1 MTSPSRE
8 PRKGLDRAVWRWLWA
23 AALLLCALLLAAKIA
38 PQSPWRGAIDT
49 RITAMLPEQERSP
62 LAARAESLDDTAN
75 RLVILVGS
83 RDASAAARKQR
94 DAAAQ
99 ALRQALAPIARLDDG
114 KSLESLRL
122 PAEVQP
128 ALIAPS
134 LAGLSDD
141 DWQARALRQLFQP
154 GGQRDLIRDP
164 FGLAGAWQSWLTPAN
179 LSLSGG
185 QLLLRAPASAGS
197 DRDKQDSA
205 EQHSDEQDSDGKGSD
220 QPGNGY
226 RLISATLTGSAYA
239 MSDQQALEQA
249 VNGVKADYPDIRL
262 LRSGLVFHASNGAQQ
277 AKQEMST
284 IGLGSL
290 IGVLLLLWAVF
301 RTPRRLPL
309 LLVPVATGVLFAL
322 PLTWWAFGSLHVL
335 TLAFGASLI
344 GISIDYVLHLECMRR
359 LATTNSRG
367 GLAALWPG
375 LTLGLCS
382 SLAAYLAITLTPMPG
397 LRQMGMF
404 AALGLIGA
412 WLSVRLWLPQLPL
425 PAQATR
431 EDSPAARAAGCLARA
446 IPGKRSWQ
454 ALGLLLLAA
463 LASLY
468 GLRSDDRLTQLNPS
482 PASLINEQREV
493 QRLLA
498 EPDGLRYLIVQAETD
513 AALLTRLH
521 ALEGT
526 FQQLNAR
533 QQLGHWASLAQQLP
547 TLEQQQANLG
557 AMRERTRTLLPQV
570 LSTAGLPPELVTRAE
585 QAIADARPLRPADW
599 VVLPAGEMGQRLWL
613 DSRTAAIGIV
623 RFGDVT
629 AEGSAALARLAAGDD
644 RLEYV
649 DQVARLSTTLGSIR
663 SEMAWLVSA
672 AVVVIS
678 LLLALRYRRST
689 WRALLPPLG
698 GLVLTL
704 SALTLAGV
712 GLNLFHLL
720 GLLLVLGIG
729 LDAGIFCAEH
739 PARSAE
745 KSSAGIFCAEHPA
758 RRSLSA
764 TASDAAQNSA
774 SRASQASL
782 LAISLSC
789 ASSLLA
795 FGLLSFSQTPALA
808 ALGLACLLGLSAT
821 WCLVPFARS

>member
-1 MTSPSRE
+1 MTSPSHE
-8 PRKGLDRAVWRWLWA
+8 PRQGLDRAIWRWLWA
-23 AALLLCALLLAAKIA
+23 AALLLCALLLAAKIV

-99 ALRQALAPIARLDDG
+99 ALRQALAPIATLDDG

-197 DRDKQDSA
+197 ASN
-205 EQHSDEQDSDGKGSD
+205 EQDSDEQNSEEGGS
-220 QPGNGY
+220 GY

-249 VNGVKADYPDIRL
+249 VNGVKADYPDVQL

-359 LATTNSRG
+359 LATTNGRG

-454 ALGLLLLAA
+454 ALGLLLMAA

-521 ALEGT
+521 ALEDT

-570 LSTAGLPPELVTRAE
+570 LSTAGLSPELVTRAE
-585 QAIADARPLRPADW
+585 QAIADAHPLRPADW
-599 VVLPAGEMGQRLWL
+599 VALPAGEMGQRLWL
-613 DSRTAAIGIV
+613 DSRRAAIGIV

-629 AEGSAALARLAAGDD
+629 AEGSAALARLAADDD

-649 DQVARLSTTLGSIR
+649 DQVARLSTTLGRIS
-663 SEMAWLVSA
+663 SEMAWLVGG
-672 AVVVIS
+672 AVVLIS

-704 SALTLAGV
+704 AALTLAGV

-764 TASDAAQNSA
+764 PASDAAQTSA

>member
-1 MTSPSRE
+1 MTGRGDSHDT
-8 PRKGLDRAVWRWLWA
+8 GLDRAAWLWLWA
-23 AALLLCALLLAAKIA
+23 GVLLLCAVLVAGKLA

-49 RITAMLPEQERSP
+49 RITAMLPAQERSP
-62 LAARAESLDDTAN
+62 LAARAESLEDTAN
-75 RLVILVGS
+75 RLVMLVGA
-83 RDASAAARKQR
+83 RDASAASLKQR

-99 ALRQALAPIARLDDG
+99 ALRQALAPLATLDDG
-114 KSLESLRL
+114 KSLASLRL

-128 ALIAPS
+128 ALIAPR
-134 LAGLSDD
+134 LAELSDEQ
-141 DWQARALRQLFQP
+141 WQARALRQLFQP
-154 GGQRDLIRDP
+154 GGQRDLIHDP
-164 FGLAGAWQSWLTPAN
+164 FGLAGAWQDWLTPAN

-185 QLLLRAPASAGS
+185 QLLLRAPTSSG
-197 DRDKQDSA
+197 
-205 EQHSDEQDSDGKGSD
+205 E
-220 QPGNGY
+220 QPGSGY

-239 MSDQQALEQA
+239 MGDQQALEQA
-249 VNGVKADYPDIRL
+249 VDGVKADYPDVRL
-262 LRSGLVFHASNGAQQ
+262 LRSGLVFHASAGAQQ
-277 AKQEMST
+277 ARQEMST

-359 LATTNSRG
+359 LATTDGRG

-404 AALGLIGA
+404 AALGLLGA

-425 PAQATR
+425 PADATR
-431 EDSPAARAAGCLARA
+431 KDSPAARAAGWLARVL
-446 IPGKRSWQ
+446 PGRRSWQ

-463 LASLY
+463 LASLF

-482 PASLINEQREV
+482 PASLIDEQREV

-498 EPDGLRYLIVQAETD
+498 EPDGLRYLIVQAEND
-513 AALLTRLH
+513 AALLSRLQ
-521 ALEGT
+521 ALEDT
-526 FQQLNAR
+526 FQQLNAQ

-547 TLEQQQANLG
+547 TFAQQQANLD

-570 LSTAGLPPELVTRAE
+570 LSTAGLPAALLTRAE
-585 QAIADARPLRPADW
+585 QAIESAHPLRPADW
-599 VVLPAGEMGQRLWL
+599 VTLPAGEMGQRLWL

-704 SALTLAGV
+704 AALKLAGV

-745 KSSAGIFCAEHPA
+745 KGNPA
-758 RRSLSA
+758 RRANDKTEQGNAEA
-764 TASDAAQNSA
+764 TA

-808 ALGLACLLGLSAT
+808 ALGLACLLGLTAT

>member
-8 PRKGLDRAVWRWLWA
+8 PRKGLDRAIWRWLWA
-23 AALLLCALLLAAKIA
+23 AALLLCALLLAVKIA

-49 RITAMLPEQERSP
+49 RITAMLPQQERSP

-134 LAGLSDD
+134 LASLSDD
-141 DWQARALRQLFQP
+141 DWQARALKQLFQP

-185 QLLLRAPASAGS
+185 QLLLRAPASTGS
-197 DRDKQDSA
+197 VSNKQHSDK
-205 EQHSDEQDSDGKGSD
+205 QHSDEQGSDGKGSD

-249 VNGVKADYPDIRL
+249 VNGVKADYPDVRL

-322 PLTWWAFGSLHVL
+322 PLTWWAFGGLHVL

-359 LATTNSRG
+359 LATHGRG

-454 ALGLLLLAA
+454 ALGLLLMAA

-547 TLEQQQANLG
+547 TLAQQQANLG

-570 LSTAGLPPELVTRAE
+570 LSTAGLPPELVKRAE
-585 QAIADARPLRPADW
+585 QAIAGAHPLRPADW
-599 VVLPAGEMGQRLWL
+599 VALPAGEMGQRLWL

-629 AEGSAALARLAAGDD
+629 AHGSAALARLAADD
-644 RLEYV
+644 ESLEYV
-649 DQVARLSTTLGSIR
+649 DQVARLSTTLGRIR
-663 SEMAWLVSA
+663 SEMAWLVGG
-672 AVVVIS
+672 AVVLIS

-704 SALTLAGV
+704 AALTLAGV

-745 KSSAGIFCAEHPA
+745 KGNPTRSANEKAEQGK
-758 RRSLSA
+758 SE
-764 TASDAAQNSA
+764 AST

>member
-134 LAGLSDD
+134 LGDLSDD

-197 DRDKQDSA
+197 VSN
-205 EQHSDEQDSDGKGSD
+205 EQDSDEQNSEEGGS
-220 QPGNGY
+220 GY

-239 MSDQQALEQA
+239 MSDQQALAQA

-359 LATTNSRG
+359 LATTNGRG

-431 EDSPAARAAGCLARA
+431 EDSPAARAAGRLARA

-454 ALGLLLLAA
+454 ALGLLLVAA

-498 EPDGLRYLIVQAETD
+498 EPDGLHYLIVQAETD

-521 ALEGT
+521 ALEDT

-570 LSTAGLPPELVTRAE
+570 LSTAGLPPELVARAE
-585 QAIADARPLRPADW
+585 QAIADAHPLRPADW
-599 VVLPAGEMGQRLWL
+599 VALPAGEMGQRLWL
-613 DSRTAAIGIV
+613 DSRSAAIGIV

-629 AEGSAALARLAAGDD
+629 AEGSAALARLAADD
-644 RLEYV
+644 DSLEYV
-649 DQVARLSTTLGSIR
+649 DQVARLSTTLGRIR
-663 SEMAWLVSA
+663 SEMAWLVGG
-672 AVVVIS
+672 AVVLIS
-678 LLLALRYRRST
+678 LLLALRYRRNT

-704 SALTLAGV
+704 AALTLAGV

-739 PARSAE
+739 PT
-745 KSSAGIFCAEHPA
+745 C
-758 RRSLSA
+758 RSLSA
-764 TASDAAQNSA
+764 TASDAAQTSA

>member
-1 MTSPSRE
+1 MTSPSHE

-23 AALLLCALLLAAKIA
+23 AALLLCALLLAAKIV
-38 PQSPWRGAIDT
+38 PQSPWRGAVDT

-94 DAAAQ
+94 DAAAR

-114 KSLESLRL
+114 KSFESLRL

-185 QLLLRAPASAGS
+185 QLLLRAPTSSG
-197 DRDKQDSA
+197 
-205 EQHSDEQDSDGKGSD
+205 E

-262 LRSGLVFHASNGAQQ
+262 LRSGLVFHASNGARQ

-322 PLTWWAFGSLHVL
+322 PLSWWAFGSLHVL

-359 LATTNSRG
+359 LATNGRG
-367 GLAALWPG
+367 GLTALWPG

-431 EDSPAARAAGCLARA
+431 EDSPAARAAGGLARA
-446 IPGKRSWQ
+446 IPGRRSWQ

-482 PASLINEQREV
+482 PQALIDEQREV

-526 FQQLNAR
+526 FQRLNAQ

-547 TLEQQQANLG
+547 TLAQQQANLG
-557 AMRERTRTLLPQV
+557 AMRERTRNLLPRV
-570 LSTAGLPPELVTRAE
+570 LSTAGLPPELVKRAE
-585 QAIADARPLRPADW
+585 QAIADAHPLRPAGW
-599 VVLPAGEMGQRLWL
+599 VALPAGEMGQRLWL
-613 DSRTAAIGIV
+613 DSRSAAIGIV

-629 AEGSAALARLAAGDD
+629 AAGSEALARLAVDD
-644 RLEYV
+644 DSLEYV
-649 DQVARLSTTLGSIR
+649 DQVARLSTTLGRIR
-663 SEMAWLVSA
+663 SEMAWLVGG
-672 AVVVIS
+672 AVVLIS

-698 GLVLTL
+698 GLILTL

-739 PARSAE
+739 PAR
-745 KSSAGIFCAEHPA
+745 
-758 RRSLSA
+758 RSLSA
-764 TASDAAQNSA
+764 TASDAAQTSA

-821 WCLVPFARS
+821 WSLVPFARS

>member
-8 PRKGLDRAVWRWLWA
+8 PRKGLDRAIWGWLWA
-23 AALLLCALLLAAKIA
+23 AALLLCALMLAAKIA
-38 PQSPWRGAIDT
+38 PQSPWRGSIDT
-49 RITAMLPEQERSP
+49 RITTMLPEQERSP

-122 PAEVQP
+122 PTEVQP

-164 FGLAGAWQSWLTPAN
+164 FGLAGAWQSWLTPTN

-185 QLLLRAPASAGS
+185 QLLLRAPTSSA
-197 DRDKQDSA
+197 
-205 EQHSDEQDSDGKGSD
+205 D

-249 VNGVKADYPDIRL
+249 VNGVKADYPDVRL

-322 PLTWWAFGSLHVL
+322 PLTWWAFGNLHVL

-359 LATTNSRG
+359 LATDGRG

-431 EDSPAARAAGCLARA
+431 EDSPAARAAGRLARA

-454 ALGLLLLAA
+454 ALGLLLVAA

-521 ALEGT
+521 ALEDT

-585 QAIADARPLRPADW
+585 QAIADAHPLRPADW
-599 VVLPAGEMGQRLWL
+599 VALPAGEMGQRLWL
-613 DSRTAAIGIV
+613 DSRSAAIGIV

-629 AEGSAALARLAAGDD
+629 AEGSAALARLAADD
-644 RLEYV
+644 DSLEYV
-649 DQVARLSTTLGSIR
+649 DQVARLSTTLGRIR
-663 SEMAWLVSA
+663 SEMAWLVGG
-672 AVVVIS
+672 AVVLIS

-704 SALTLAGV
+704 AALTLAGV

-739 PARSAE
+739 PAR
-745 KSSAGIFCAEHPA
+745 
-758 RRSLSA
+758 RSLSP
-764 TASDAAQNSA
+764 TASDAAQTSA

>member
-1 MTSPSRE
+1 MTSPSHE
-8 PRKGLDRAVWRWLWA
+8 PRQGLDRAIWRWLWA
-23 AALLLCALLLAAKIA
+23 AALLLCALLLAAKIV

-99 ALRQALAPIARLDDG
+99 ALGQALAPIATLDDG

-197 DRDKQDSA
+197 ASN
-205 EQHSDEQDSDGKGSD
+205 EQDSDEQNSEEGGS
-220 QPGNGY
+220 GY

-249 VNGVKADYPDIRL
+249 VNGVKADYPDVQL

-359 LATTNSRG
+359 LATHGRG

-454 ALGLLLLAA
+454 ALGLLLMAA

-521 ALEGT
+521 ALEDT

-570 LSTAGLPPELVTRAE
+570 LSTAGLSPELVTRAE
-585 QAIADARPLRPADW
+585 QAIADAHPLRPADW
-599 VVLPAGEMGQRLWL
+599 VALPAGEMGQRLWL
-613 DSRTAAIGIV
+613 DSRRAAIGIV

-629 AEGSAALARLAAGDD
+629 AEGSAALARLAADDD

-649 DQVARLSTTLGSIR
+649 DQVARLSTTLGRIS
-663 SEMAWLVSA
+663 SEMAWLVGG
-672 AVVVIS
+672 AVVLIS

-704 SALTLAGV
+704 AALTLAGV

-764 TASDAAQNSA
+764 PASDAAQTST

>member
-8 PRKGLDRAVWRWLWA
+8 PRKGLDRAIWRWLWA
-23 AALLLCALLLAAKIA
+23 AALLLCALLLAVKIA

-49 RITAMLPEQERSP
+49 RITAMLPQQERSP

-134 LAGLSDD
+134 LASLSDD
-141 DWQARALRQLFQP
+141 DWQARALKQLFQP

-185 QLLLRAPASAGS
+185 QLLLRAPASTGS
-197 DRDKQDSA
+197 VSNK
-205 EQHSDEQDSDGKGSD
+205 QHSDKQHSDGKGSD

-249 VNGVKADYPDIRL
+249 VNGVKADYPDVRL

-322 PLTWWAFGSLHVL
+322 PLTWWAFGGLHVL

-359 LATTNSRG
+359 LATHGRG

-454 ALGLLLLAA
+454 ALGLLLMAA

-547 TLEQQQANLG
+547 TLAQQQANLG

-570 LSTAGLPPELVTRAE
+570 LSTAGLPPELVKRAE
-585 QAIADARPLRPADW
+585 QAIAGAHPLRPADW
-599 VVLPAGEMGQRLWL
+599 VALPAGEMGQRLWL

-629 AEGSAALARLAAGDD
+629 AHGSAALARLAADD
-644 RLEYV
+644 ESLEYV
-649 DQVARLSTTLGSIR
+649 DQVARLSTTLGRIR
-663 SEMAWLVSA
+663 SEMAWLVGG
-672 AVVVIS
+672 AVVLIS

-704 SALTLAGV
+704 AALTLAGV

-745 KSSAGIFCAEHPA
+745 KGNPTRSANEKAEQGK
-758 RRSLSA
+758 SE
-764 TASDAAQNSA
+764 AST

>member
-23 AALLLCALLLAAKIA
+23 AALLLCALLLAAKIV

-114 KSLESLRL
+114 QSLESLRL

-197 DRDKQDSA
+197 VSDKQDS
-205 EQHSDEQDSDGKGSD
+205 DEQNSEEGGS
-220 QPGNGY
+220 GY
-226 RLISATLTGSAYA
+226 RLISATLSGSAYA

-262 LRSGLVFHASNGAQQ
+262 LRSGLVFHASNGARQ

-359 LATTNSRG
+359 LATTNGRG

-431 EDSPAARAAGCLARA
+431 EDSPAARAAGRLARA

-454 ALGLLLLAA
+454 ALGLLLVAA

-521 ALEGT
+521 ALEDT

-585 QAIADARPLRPADW
+585 QAIADAHPLRPADW
-599 VVLPAGEMGQRLWL
+599 VALPAGEMGQRLWL
-613 DSRTAAIGIV
+613 DSRSAAIGIV

-629 AEGSAALARLAAGDD
+629 AEGSAALARLAADD
-644 RLEYV
+644 DSLEYV
-649 DQVARLSTTLGSIR
+649 DQVARLSTTLGRIR
-663 SEMAWLVSA
+663 SEMAWLVGG
-672 AVVVIS
+672 AVVLIS

-704 SALTLAGV
+704 AALTLAGV

-739 PARSAE
+739 PAR
-745 KSSAGIFCAEHPA
+745 
-758 RRSLSA
+758 RSLSP
-764 TASDAAQNSA
+764 TASDAAQTSA

>member
-8 PRKGLDRAVWRWLWA
+8 PRKGLDRIVWRWLWA
-23 AALLLCALLLAAKIA
+23 AALLLCALLLAAKIV

-49 RITAMLPEQERSP
+49 RITAMLPQQERSP

-94 DAAAQ
+94 DAAAR

-197 DRDKQDSA
+197 VSDKQDSDK
-205 EQHSDEQDSDGKGSD
+205 QGSD

-239 MSDQQALEQA
+239 MSDQQALAQA

-359 LATTNSRG
+359 LATHGRG

-585 QAIADARPLRPADW
+585 QAIADAHPLRPADW
-599 VVLPAGEMGQRLWL
+599 VALPAGEMGQRLWL
-613 DSRTAAIGIV
+613 DSRSAAIGIV

-629 AEGSAALARLAAGDD
+629 AEGSAALARLAADD
-644 RLEYV
+644 DSLEYV
-649 DQVARLSTTLGSIR
+649 DQVARLSTTLGRIR
-663 SEMAWLVSA
+663 SEMAWLVGG
-672 AVVVIS
+672 AVVLIS

-739 PARSAE
+739 PARSANE
-745 KSSAGIFCAEHPA
+745 KAEQGK
-758 RRSLSA
+758 
-764 TASDAAQNSA
+764 AQTSA

-795 FGLLSFSQTPALA
+795 FGLLGFSQTPALA

>member
-1 MTSPSRE
+1 MTSPSHE
-8 PRKGLDRAVWRWLWA
+8 PRKGLDRAIWRWLWA
-23 AALLLCALLLAAKIA
+23 AALLLCALLLAAKIV

-49 RITAMLPEQERSP
+49 RITAMLPQQERSP

-185 QLLLRAPASAGS
+185 QLLLHAPASAGS
-197 DRDKQDSA
+197 DR
-205 EQHSDEQDSDGKGSD
+205 DEQDSDGKGSD

-239 MSDQQALEQA
+239 MSDQQELEQA
-249 VNGVKADYPDIRL
+249 VNGVTADYPDIRL

-359 LATTNSRG
+359 LATTNGRG

-412 WLSVRLWLPQLPL
+412 WLSVRLWLPQLSL

-431 EDSPAARAAGCLARA
+431 VDSPAARAAGWLARA
-446 IPGKRSWQ
+446 IPGKRCWQ

-585 QAIADARPLRPADW
+585 QAIADAHPLRPADW
-599 VVLPAGEMGQRLWL
+599 VALPAGEMGQRLWL
-613 DSRTAAIGIV
+613 DSRSAAIGIV

-629 AEGSAALARLAAGDD
+629 AEGSAALARLAADD
-644 RLEYV
+644 DSLEYV
-649 DQVARLSTTLGSIR
+649 DQVARLSTTLGRIR
-663 SEMAWLVSA
+663 SEMAWLVGG
-672 AVVVIS
+672 AVVLIS
-678 LLLALRYRRST
+678 LLLALRYRRNT

-758 RRSLSA
+758 RSAEKSNPTRSA
-764 TASDAAQNSA
+764 NEKAEQGKAQTSA

>member
-8 PRKGLDRAVWRWLWA
+8 PRKGLDRAIWRWLWA
-23 AALLLCALLLAAKIA
+23 AALLLCALLMAAKIV

-99 ALRQALAPIARLDDG
+99 ALREALAPIARLDDG

-134 LAGLSDD
+134 LGDLSDD
-141 DWQARALRQLFQP
+141 DWQARALKQLFQP

-197 DRDKQDSA
+197 VSEKQDS
-205 EQHSDEQDSDGKGSD
+205 DEQNSEEGGS
-220 QPGNGY
+220 GY

-301 RTPRRLPL
+301 RTPRRLPM

-359 LATTNSRG
+359 LATTNGRG

-425 PAQATR
+425 SAQATR

-521 ALEGT
+521 ALEDT

-570 LSTAGLPPELVTRAE
+570 LNTAGLPPELITRAE
-585 QAIADARPLRPADW
+585 QAIADAHPLRPADW
-599 VVLPAGEMGQRLWL
+599 VALPAGEMGQRLWL
-613 DSRTAAIGIV
+613 DSRSAAIGIV

-629 AEGSAALARLAAGDD
+629 AEGSAALARLAADD
-644 RLEYV
+644 DSLEYV
-649 DQVARLSTTLGSIR
+649 DQVARLSTTLGRIR
-663 SEMAWLVSA
+663 SEMAWLVGG
-672 AVVVIS
+672 AVVLIS

-739 PARSAE
+739 PAR
-745 KSSAGIFCAEHPA
+745 
-758 RRSLSA
+758 RSLSA
-764 TASDAAQNSA
+764 TASDAAQTSA

>member
-1 MTSPSRE
+1 MTSPSHE
-8 PRKGLDRAVWRWLWA
+8 PRKGLDRAIWRWLWA
-23 AALLLCALLLAAKIA
+23 AALLLCALLLAAKIV

-197 DRDKQDSA
+197 VSN
-205 EQHSDEQDSDGKGSD
+205 EQDSDEQNSEEGGS
-220 QPGNGY
+220 GY
-226 RLISATLTGSAYA
+226 RLISAALTGSAYA

-359 LATTNSRG
+359 LATNGRG

-431 EDSPAARAAGCLARA
+431 EDSPAARAAGWLARA
-446 IPGKRSWQ
+446 IPGRRSWQ

-521 ALEGT
+521 ALEDT

-585 QAIADARPLRPADW
+585 QAIANAHPLRPADW
-599 VVLPAGEMGQRLWL
+599 VALPAGEMGQRLWL
-613 DSRTAAIGIV
+613 DSRSAAIGIV

-629 AEGSAALARLAAGDD
+629 ADGSAALARLAADD
-644 RLEYV
+644 DSLEYV
-649 DQVARLSTTLGSIR
+649 DQVARLSTTLGRIR
-663 SEMAWLVSA
+663 SEMAWLVGG
-672 AVVVIS
+672 AVVLIS

>member
-8 PRKGLDRAVWRWLWA
+8 PRKGLDRAIWRWLWA
-23 AALLLCALLLAAKIA
+23 AALLLCALLMAAKIV

-99 ALRQALAPIARLDDG
+99 ALRQALAPIATLDDG

-197 DRDKQDSA
+197 ASN
-205 EQHSDEQDSDGKGSD
+205 EQDSDEQNSEEGGS
-220 QPGNGY
+220 GY

-359 LATTNSRG
+359 LATHGRG

-425 PAQATR
+425 SAQATR

-454 ALGLLLLAA
+454 ALGLLLMAA

-521 ALEGT
+521 ALEDT

-570 LSTAGLPPELVTRAE
+570 LSTAGLSPELVTRAE
-585 QAIADARPLRPADW
+585 QAIADAHPLRPADW
-599 VVLPAGEMGQRLWL
+599 VALPAGEMGQRLWL
-613 DSRTAAIGIV
+613 DSRRAAIGIV

-629 AEGSAALARLAAGDD
+629 AEGSAALARLAADDD

-649 DQVARLSTTLGSIR
+649 DQVARLSTTLGRIS
-663 SEMAWLVSA
+663 SEMAWLVGG
-672 AVVVIS
+672 AVVLIS

-764 TASDAAQNSA
+764 PASDAAQTST

>member
-8 PRKGLDRAVWRWLWA
+8 PRKGLDRAIWGWLWA
-23 AALLLCALLLAAKIA
+23 AALLLCALMLAAKIA

-49 RITAMLPEQERSP
+49 RITAMLPQQERSP

-122 PAEVQP
+122 PTEVQP

-197 DRDKQDSA
+197 VSDKQDSDK
-205 EQHSDEQDSDGKGSD
+205 QDRDEQD
-220 QPGNGY
+220 GY

-262 LRSGLVFHASNGAQQ
+262 LRSGLVFHASNGARQ

-359 LATTNSRG
+359 LATTNGRG

-431 EDSPAARAAGCLARA
+431 VDSPAVRAAGCLARA

-454 ALGLLLLAA
+454 ALGLLLLVA

-585 QAIADARPLRPADW
+585 QAIADAHPLRPADW
-599 VVLPAGEMGQRLWL
+599 VALPAGEMGQRLWL
-613 DSRTAAIGIV
+613 DSRSAAIGIV

-629 AEGSAALARLAAGDD
+629 AEGSAALARLAADD
-644 RLEYV
+644 DSLEYV
-649 DQVARLSTTLGSIR
+649 DQVARLSTTLGRIR
-663 SEMAWLVSA
+663 SEMAWLVGG
-672 AVVVIS
+672 AVVLIS

-704 SALTLAGV
+704 AALTLAGV

-739 PARSAE
+739 PARSADKGNPTRSANE
-745 KSSAGIFCAEHPA
+745 KAEQGK
-758 RRSLSA
+758 
-764 TASDAAQNSA
+764 AQASA

>member
-8 PRKGLDRAVWRWLWA
+8 PRKGLDRAIWRWLWA
-23 AALLLCALLLAAKIA
+23 AALLLCALLLAVKIA

-49 RITAMLPEQERSP
+49 RITAMLPQQERSP

-134 LAGLSDD
+134 LASLSDD
-141 DWQARALRQLFQP
+141 DWQARALKQLFQP

-179 LSLSGG
+179 LLLSGG
-185 QLLLRAPASAGS
+185 QLLLRAPASTGS
-197 DRDKQDSA
+197 VSNKQHSDK
-205 EQHSDEQDSDGKGSD
+205 QHSDEQGSDGKGSD

-249 VNGVKADYPDIRL
+249 VNGVKADYPDVRL

-322 PLTWWAFGSLHVL
+322 PLTWWAFGGLHVL

-359 LATTNSRG
+359 LATHGRG

-454 ALGLLLLAA
+454 ALGLLLMAA

-547 TLEQQQANLG
+547 TLAQQQANLG

-570 LSTAGLPPELVTRAE
+570 LSTAGLPPELVKRAE
-585 QAIADARPLRPADW
+585 QAIAGAHPLRPADW
-599 VVLPAGEMGQRLWL
+599 VALPAGEMGQRLWL

-629 AEGSAALARLAAGDD
+629 AHGSAALARLAADD
-644 RLEYV
+644 ESLEYV
-649 DQVARLSTTLGSIR
+649 DQVARLSTTLGRIR
-663 SEMAWLVSA
+663 SEMAWLVGG
-672 AVVVIS
+672 AVVLIS

-704 SALTLAGV
+704 AALTLAGV

-745 KSSAGIFCAEHPA
+745 KGNPTRSANEKAEQGK
-758 RRSLSA
+758 SE
-764 TASDAAQNSA
+764 AST

>member
-23 AALLLCALLLAAKIA
+23 AALLLCALLLAAKII

-134 LAGLSDD
+134 LGDLSDD
-141 DWQARALRQLFQP
+141 DWQTRALRQLFQP

-185 QLLLRAPASAGS
+185 QLLLRAPTSSA
-197 DRDKQDSA
+197 
-205 EQHSDEQDSDGKGSD
+205 D

-239 MSDQQALEQA
+239 MGDQQALEQA

-262 LRSGLVFHASNGAQQ
+262 LRSGLVFHASSGAKQ
-277 AKQEMST
+277 ARQEMST

-359 LATTNSRG
+359 LATTKGRG

-425 PAQATR
+425 PADATR

-446 IPGKRSWQ
+446 IPGRRSWQ

-468 GLRSDDRLTQLNPS
+468 ALRSDDRLTQLNPS

-498 EPDGLRYLIVQAETD
+498 EPDGLRYLIVQAEND
-513 AALLTRLH
+513 AALLSRLH

-526 FQQLNAR
+526 FQQLNAQ

-570 LSTAGLPPELVTRAE
+570 LSTAGLPPELVKRAE
-585 QAIADARPLRPADW
+585 QAIADAHPLRPADW
-599 VVLPAGEMGQRLWL
+599 VALPAGEMGQRLWL

-629 AEGSAALARLAAGDD
+629 AEGGAALARLAADD
-644 RLEYV
+644 DSLEYV
-649 DQVARLSTTLGSIR
+649 DQVARLSTTLGRIR
-663 SEMAWLVSA
+663 SEMAWLVGG
-672 AVVVIS
+672 AVVLIS

-704 SALTLAGV
+704 AALTLAGV

-745 KSSAGIFCAEHPA
+745 KDRIGD
-758 RRSLSA
+758 
-764 TASDAAQNSA
+764 TA

>member
-23 AALLLCALLLAAKIA
+23 AALLLCTLLLAAKIV

-141 DWQARALRQLFQP
+141 DWQARALRQLIQP

-185 QLLLRAPASAGS
+185 QLLLRTPASAGS
-197 DRDKQDSA
+197 ASN
-205 EQHSDEQDSDGKGSD
+205 EQDSDEQNSEEGGS
-220 QPGNGY
+220 GY

-249 VNGVKADYPDIRL
+249 VNGVTADYPDIRL

-290 IGVLLLLWAVF
+290 FGVLLLLWAVF

-359 LATTNSRG
+359 LATHGRG

-431 EDSPAARAAGCLARA
+431 VDSPAARAAGCLARA

-454 ALGLLLLAA
+454 ALGLLLVAA

-585 QAIADARPLRPADW
+585 QAIADAHPLRPADW
-599 VVLPAGEMGQRLWL
+599 VALPAGEMGQRLWL
-613 DSRTAAIGIV
+613 DSRSAAIGIV

-629 AEGSAALARLAAGDD
+629 AHGSAALARLAADD
-644 RLEYV
+644 DSLEYV
-649 DQVARLSTTLGSIR
+649 DQVARLSTTLGRIR
-663 SEMAWLVSA
+663 SEMAWLVGG
-672 AVVVIS
+672 AVVLIS

-739 PARSAE
+739 PARSADKGNPTRSANE
-745 KSSAGIFCAEHPA
+745 KAEQGK
-758 RRSLSA
+758 
-764 TASDAAQNSA
+764 AQTSA

>member
-185 QLLLRAPASAGS
+185 QLLLRAPTSSA
-197 DRDKQDSA
+197 
-205 EQHSDEQDSDGKGSD
+205 D

-249 VNGVKADYPDIRL
+249 VNGVKADYPDIQL

-359 LATTNSRG
+359 LATTNGRG

-521 ALEGT
+521 ALEDT

-570 LSTAGLPPELVTRAE
+570 LSTAGLPPELVKRAE
-585 QAIADARPLRPADW
+585 QAIADAHPLRPADW
-599 VVLPAGEMGQRLWL
+599 VALPAGEMGQRLWL
-613 DSRTAAIGIV
+613 DSRSAAIGIV

-629 AEGSAALARLAAGDD
+629 AHGSAALARLAADD
-644 RLEYV
+644 DSLEYV
-649 DQVARLSTTLGSIR
+649 DQVARLSTTLGRIR
-663 SEMAWLVSA
+663 SEMVWLVGG
-672 AVVVIS
+672 AVVLIS

-704 SALTLAGV
+704 AALTLAGV

-745 KSSAGIFCAEHPA
+745 KGNPTRSANEKAEQGK
-758 RRSLSA
+758 
-764 TASDAAQNSA
+764 AQASA

>member
-1 MTSPSRE
+1 MTGRGDSHDT
-8 PRKGLDRAVWRWLWA
+8 GLDRAAWRWLWA
-23 AALLLCALLLAAKIA
+23 GVLLLCAVLLAGKLA

-49 RITAMLPEQERSP
+49 RITAMLPAQERSP
-62 LAARAESLDDTAN
+62 LAARAESLEDTAN
-75 RLVILVGS
+75 RLVILVGT
-83 RDASAAARKQR
+83 RDASATSLKQR

-197 DRDKQDSA
+197 VSN
-205 EQHSDEQDSDGKGSD
+205 EQDSDEQNSEEGGS
-220 QPGNGY
+220 GY

-239 MSDQQALEQA
+239 MGDQQALEQA
-249 VNGVKADYPDIRL
+249 VDGVKADYPDVRL
-262 LRSGLVFHASNGAQQ
+262 LRSGLVFHASAGAQQ
-277 AKQEMST
+277 ARQEMST

-359 LATTNSRG
+359 LATTDGRG

-404 AALGLIGA
+404 AALGLLGA
-412 WLSVRLWLPQLPL
+412 WLSVRLWLPRLSL
-425 PAQATR
+425 PADATR
-431 EDSPAARAAGCLARA
+431 EDSPAARTAGWLARVL
-446 IPGKRSWQ
+446 PGRRSWQ
-454 ALGLLLLAA
+454 ALSLLLVAA

-482 PASLINEQREV
+482 PASLIDEQREV

-498 EPDGLRYLIVQAETD
+498 EPDGLRYLIVQAEDD
-513 AALLTRLH
+513 AALLTRLQ

-526 FQQLNAR
+526 FQQLNAQ

-547 TLEQQQANLG
+547 TFAQQQANLG

-570 LSTAGLPPELVTRAE
+570 LSTAGLPAALLTRAE
-585 QAIADARPLRPADW
+585 QAIESAHPLRPADW
-599 VVLPAGEMGQRLWL
+599 VTLPAGEMGQRLWL

-629 AEGSAALARLAAGDD
+629 AEGSAALVRLAAGDD

-745 KSSAGIFCAEHPA
+745 KGNPA
-758 RRSLSA
+758 RSAEKDRSGD
-764 TASDAAQNSA
+764 TA

-808 ALGLACLLGLSAT
+808 ALGLACLLGLTAT

>member
-8 PRKGLDRAVWRWLWA
+8 PRKGLDRAIWRWLWA
-23 AALLLCALLLAAKIA
+23 AALLLCALLLAAKIV

-134 LAGLSDD
+134 LGGLSDD

-290 IGVLLLLWAVF
+290 FGVLLLLWAVF

-322 PLTWWAFGSLHVL
+322 PLTWWAFGGLHVL

-359 LATTNSRG
+359 LATHGRG

-431 EDSPAARAAGCLARA
+431 VDSPAARAAGCLARA

-454 ALGLLLLAA
+454 ALGLLLVAA

-526 FQQLNAR
+526 FQQLKAR

-547 TLEQQQANLG
+547 TLAQQQANLG
-557 AMRERTRTLLPQV
+557 AMRERIRTLLPQV
-570 LSTAGLPPELVTRAE
+570 LSTAGLPPELVARAE
-585 QAIADARPLRPADW
+585 QAIADAHPLRPADW
-599 VVLPAGEMGQRLWL
+599 VALPAGEMGQRLWL
-613 DSRTAAIGIV
+613 DSRSAAIGIV

-629 AEGSAALARLAAGDD
+629 AEGSAALARLAADD
-644 RLEYV
+644 DSLEYV
-649 DQVARLSTTLGSIR
+649 DQVARLSTTLGRIR
-663 SEMAWLVSA
+663 SEMAWLVGG
-672 AVVVIS
+672 AVVLIS

-704 SALTLAGV
+704 AALTLAGV

-739 PARSAE
+739 PAR
-745 KSSAGIFCAEHPA
+745 
-758 RRSLSA
+758 RSLSA
-764 TASDAAQNSA
+764 TASDAAQTSA

>member
-134 LAGLSDD
+134 LGDLSDD

-197 DRDKQDSA
+197 VSN
-205 EQHSDEQDSDGKGSD
+205 EQDSDEQNSEEGGS
-220 QPGNGY
+220 GY

-239 MSDQQALEQA
+239 MSDQQALAQA

-359 LATTNSRG
+359 LATTNGRG

-431 EDSPAARAAGCLARA
+431 EDSPAARAAGRLARA

-454 ALGLLLLAA
+454 ALGLLLVAA

-498 EPDGLRYLIVQAETD
+498 EPDGLHYLIVQAETD

-521 ALEGT
+521 ALEDT

-599 VVLPAGEMGQRLWL
+599 VALPAGEMGQRLWL
-613 DSRTAAIGIV
+613 DSRSAAIGIV

-629 AEGSAALARLAAGDD
+629 AEGSAALARLAADD
-644 RLEYV
+644 DSLEYV
-649 DQVARLSTTLGSIR
+649 DQVARLSTTLGRIR
-663 SEMAWLVSA
+663 SEMAWLVGG
-672 AVVVIS
+672 AVVLIS
-678 LLLALRYRRST
+678 LLLALRYRRNT

-704 SALTLAGV
+704 AALTLAGV

-739 PARSAE
+739 PT
-745 KSSAGIFCAEHPA
+745 C
-758 RRSLSA
+758 RSLSA
-764 TASDAAQNSA
+764 TASDAAQTSA

>member
-8 PRKGLDRAVWRWLWA
+8 PRKGLDRAIWRWLWA
-23 AALLLCALLLAAKIA
+23 AALLLCALLLAAKIV

-49 RITAMLPEQERSP
+49 RITAMLPQQERSP

-75 RLVILVGS
+75 RLVILVGAD
-83 RDASAAARKQR
+83 DASAAARKQR

-128 ALIAPS
+128 ALIATS

-185 QLLLRAPASAGS
+185 QLLLRAPTSSA
-197 DRDKQDSA
+197 
-205 EQHSDEQDSDGKGSD
+205 D

-226 RLISATLTGSAYA
+226 RLISATLIGSAYA
-239 MSDQQALEQA
+239 MSDQQALAQA
-249 VNGVKADYPDIRL
+249 VNGVKADYPDVQL
-262 LRSGLVFHASNGAQQ
+262 LRSGLVFHASNGARQ

-359 LATTNSRG
+359 LTTNGRG

-431 EDSPAARAAGCLARA
+431 VDSPAARAAGCLARA

-570 LSTAGLPPELVTRAE
+570 LSTAGLPPELVKPAE
-585 QAIADARPLRPADW
+585 QAIADAHPLRPADW
-599 VVLPAGEMGQRLWL
+599 VALPAGEMGQRLWL
-613 DSRTAAIGIV
+613 DSRSAAIGIV

-629 AEGSAALARLAAGDD
+629 TEGGEALARLAADD
-644 RLEYV
+644 DSLEYV
-649 DQVARLSTTLGSIR
+649 DQVARLSTTLGRIR
-663 SEMAWLVSA
+663 SEMAWLVGG
-672 AVVVIS
+672 AVVLIS

-704 SALTLAGV
+704 AALTLAGV

-739 PARSAE
+739 PARSADKGNPTRSANE
-745 KSSAGIFCAEHPA
+745 KAEQGK
-758 RRSLSA
+758 
-764 TASDAAQNSA
+764 AQTSA

>member
-23 AALLLCALLLAAKIA
+23 AALLLCALLLAAKIV

-49 RITAMLPEQERSP
+49 RITAMLPEQEHSP

-164 FGLAGAWQSWLTPAN
+164 FGLAGAWQNWLTPAN

-185 QLLLRAPASAGS
+185 QLLLRAPASAGLDS
-197 DRDKQDSA
+197 DKQDR
-205 EQHSDEQDSDGKGSD
+205 DEQD
-220 QPGNGY
+220 GY

-249 VNGVKADYPDIRL
+249 VNGVKADYPDVQL

-277 AKQEMST
+277 AKREMST

-359 LATTNSRG
+359 LATNGRG

-431 EDSPAARAAGCLARA
+431 KDSPAARAANWLARA

-547 TLEQQQANLG
+547 TLAQQQANLG

-585 QAIADARPLRPADW
+585 QAIADAHPLRPADW
-599 VVLPAGEMGQRLWL
+599 VALPAGEMGQRLWL

-629 AEGSAALARLAAGDD
+629 AEGSAALARLAADD
-644 RLEYV
+644 DSLEYV
-649 DQVARLSTTLGSIR
+649 DQVARLSTTLGRIR
-663 SEMAWLVSA
+663 SEMAWLVGG
-672 AVVVIS
+672 AVGLIS

-704 SALTLAGV
+704 AALTLAGV

-764 TASDAAQNSA
+764 PASDAAQTST

>member
-8 PRKGLDRAVWRWLWA
+8 SRNGLDRAVWRWLWA

-75 RLVILVGS
+75 RLVILVGAD
-83 RDASAAARKQR
+83 DASAAARKQR

-128 ALIAPS
+128 ALIAPR
-134 LAGLSDD
+134 LGELSDD
-141 DWQARALRQLFQP
+141 EWQARALKQLFQP

-185 QLLLRAPASAGS
+185 QLLLRAPTSSG
-197 DRDKQDSA
+197 
-205 EQHSDEQDSDGKGSD
+205 D
-220 QPGNGY
+220 QPGNDY

-239 MSDQQALEQA
+239 MGDQQALEQA
-249 VNGVKADYPDIRL
+249 IAGVMNDYPEVRI
-262 LRSGLVFHASNGAQQ
+262 LRSGLVFHASSGAKQ
-277 AKQEMST
+277 ARQEMST

-359 LATTNSRG
+359 LATHGRG

-382 SLAAYLAITLTPMPG
+382 SLAAYMAITLTPMPG

-431 EDSPAARAAGCLARA
+431 EDSPAARAADCLARA
-446 IPGKRSWQ
+446 IPGRRSWQ
-454 ALGLLLLAA
+454 ALGLLLVAA

-498 EPDGLRYLIVQAETD
+498 EPDGLRYLIVQAEND
-513 AALLTRLH
+513 AALLSRLH

-526 FQQLNAR
+526 FQQLNAQ

-557 AMRERTRTLLPQV
+557 TMRERTRTLLPQV
-570 LSTAGLPPELVTRAE
+570 LRTAGLPPELVKRAE
-585 QAIADARPLRPADW
+585 QAIADAHPLRPADW
-599 VVLPAGEMGQRLWL
+599 VALPAGEMGQRLWL

-629 AEGSAALARLAAGDD
+629 AEGSAALARLAADD
-644 RLEYV
+644 DSLEYV
-649 DQVARLSTTLGSIR
+649 DQVARLSTTLGRIR
-663 SEMAWLVSA
+663 SEMAWLVGG
-672 AVVVIS
+672 AVVLIS

-689 WRALLPPLG
+689 GRALLPPLG

-704 SALTLAGV
+704 AALTLAGV

-745 KSSAGIFCAEHPA
+745 KGNP
-758 RRSLSA
+758 RRSA
-764 TASDAAQNSA
+764 EKDRIGDTA

>member
-8 PRKGLDRAVWRWLWA
+8 PRQGLDRAVWRWLWA
-23 AALLLCALLLAAKIA
+23 AALLLCALLLAAKIV

-99 ALRQALAPIARLDDG
+99 ALRQALAPIATLDDG

-185 QLLLRAPASAGS
+185 QLLLRAPTSSA
-197 DRDKQDSA
+197 
-205 EQHSDEQDSDGKGSD
+205 D

-249 VNGVKADYPDIRL
+249 VNGVKADYPDVQL
-262 LRSGLVFHASNGAQQ
+262 LRSGLVFHASNGARQ
-277 AKQEMST
+277 AKQEIST

-359 LATTNSRG
+359 LATTNGRG

-431 EDSPAARAAGCLARA
+431 ADSPAARAAGCLARA

-521 ALEGT
+521 ALEDT

-570 LSTAGLPPELVTRAE
+570 LNTAGLPPELITRAE
-585 QAIADARPLRPADW
+585 QAIADAHPLRPADW
-599 VVLPAGEMGQRLWL
+599 VALPAGEMGQRLWL
-613 DSRTAAIGIV
+613 DSRSAAIGIV

-629 AEGSAALARLAAGDD
+629 AEGSAALARLAADD
-644 RLEYV
+644 DSLEYV
-649 DQVARLSTTLGSIR
+649 DQVARLSTTLGRIR
-663 SEMAWLVSA
+663 SEMAWLVGG
-672 AVVVIS
+672 AVVLIS

-739 PARSAE
+739 PAR
-745 KSSAGIFCAEHPA
+745 
-758 RRSLSA
+758 RSLSA
-764 TASDAAQNSA
+764 TASDAAQTSA

>member
-23 AALLLCALLLAAKIA
+23 AALLLCALLLAAKIV

-197 DRDKQDSA
+197 VSN
-205 EQHSDEQDSDGKGSD
+205 EQDSDEQNSEEGGS
-220 QPGNGY
+220 GY

-359 LATTNSRG
+359 LATNGRG

-482 PASLINEQREV
+482 PASLISEQREV

-521 ALEGT
+521 ALEDT

-557 AMRERTRTLLPQV
+557 AMRERTRTQLPQV
-570 LSTAGLPPELVTRAE
+570 LSTAGLPPELVARAE
-585 QAIADARPLRPADW
+585 QAIADAHPLRPADW
-599 VVLPAGEMGQRLWL
+599 VALPAGEMGQRLWL
-613 DSRTAAIGIV
+613 DSRSAAIGIV

-629 AEGSAALARLAAGDD
+629 AEGSAALARLAADD
-644 RLEYV
+644 DSLEYV
-649 DQVARLSTTLGSIR
+649 DQVARLSTTLGRIR

-745 KSSAGIFCAEHPA
+745 KGNPA
-758 RRSLSA
+758 RRANDKTEQGNAEA
-764 TASDAAQNSA
+764 TA

-808 ALGLACLLGLSAT
+808 ALGLACLLGLTAT

>member
-8 PRKGLDRAVWRWLWA
+8 PRKGLDRAIWRWLWA
-23 AALLLCALLLAAKIA
+23 AALLLCALLLAAKIV

-49 RITAMLPEQERSP
+49 RITAMLPQQERSP

-197 DRDKQDSA
+197 VSN
-205 EQHSDEQDSDGKGSD
+205 EQDSDEQNSEEGGS
-220 QPGNGY
+220 GY

-249 VNGVKADYPDIRL
+249 VNGVKADYPDVQL

-359 LATTNSRG
+359 LATTNGRG

-425 PAQATR
+425 PTQATR

-454 ALGLLLLAA
+454 ALGLLLVAA

-521 ALEGT
+521 ALEDT

-547 TLEQQQANLG
+547 TLERQQANLG

-585 QAIADARPLRPADW
+585 QAIADAHPLRPADW
-599 VVLPAGEMGQRLWL
+599 VALPAGEMGQRLWL
-613 DSRTAAIGIV
+613 DSRSAAIGIV

-629 AEGSAALARLAAGDD
+629 TEGSEALARLAADD
-644 RLEYV
+644 DSLEYV
-649 DQVARLSTTLGSIR
+649 DQVARLSTTLGRIR
-663 SEMAWLVSA
+663 SEMAWLVGG
-672 AVVVIS
+672 AVVFIS

-689 WRALLPPLG
+689 WRALLPPMG

-704 SALTLAGV
+704 AALTLAGV

-758 RRSLSA
+758 RSAEKGNPTRSA
-764 TASDAAQNSA
+764 NEKAGQDRAEAST

>member
-1 MTSPSRE
+1 
-8 PRKGLDRAVWRWLWA
+8 
-23 AALLLCALLLAAKIA
+23 
-38 PQSPWRGAIDT
+38 
-49 RITAMLPEQERSP
+49 
-62 LAARAESLDDTAN
+62 
-75 RLVILVGS
+75 
-83 RDASAAARKQR
+83 
-94 DAAAQ
+94 
-99 ALRQALAPIARLDDG
+99 
-114 KSLESLRL
+114 
-122 PAEVQP
+122 
-128 ALIAPS
+128 
-134 LAGLSDD
+134 
-141 DWQARALRQLFQP
+141 
-154 GGQRDLIRDP
+154 
-164 FGLAGAWQSWLTPAN
+164 
-179 LSLSGG
+179 
-185 QLLLRAPASAGS
+185 
-197 DRDKQDSA
+197 
-205 EQHSDEQDSDGKGSD
+205 
-220 QPGNGY
+220 
-226 RLISATLTGSAYA
+226 
-239 MSDQQALEQA
+239 
-249 VNGVKADYPDIRL
+249 
-262 LRSGLVFHASNGAQQ
+262 
-277 AKQEMST
+277 
-284 IGLGSL
+284 
-290 IGVLLLLWAVF
+290 
-301 RTPRRLPL
+301 
-309 LLVPVATGVLFAL
+309 
-322 PLTWWAFGSLHVL
+322 
-335 TLAFGASLI
+335 
-344 GISIDYVLHLECMRR
+344 
-359 LATTNSRG
+359 
-367 GLAALWPG
+367 
-375 LTLGLCS
+375 
-382 SLAAYLAITLTPMPG
+382 MPG

-521 ALEGT
+521 ALEDT

-547 TLEQQQANLG
+547 TLAQQQANLG

-585 QAIADARPLRPADW
+585 QAIAGAHPLRPADW
-599 VVLPAGEMGQRLWL
+599 VALPAGEMGQRLWL

-629 AEGSAALARLAAGDD
+629 AHGSAALARLAADD
-644 RLEYV
+644 ESLEYV
-649 DQVARLSTTLGSIR
+649 DQVARLSTTLGRIR
-663 SEMAWLVSA
+663 SEMAWLVGG
-672 AVVVIS
+672 AVVLIS

-739 PARSAE
+739 PAR
-745 KSSAGIFCAEHPA
+745 
-758 RRSLSA
+758 RSLSA
-764 TASDAAQNSA
+764 TASDAAQTSA

>member
-8 PRKGLDRAVWRWLWA
+8 PRKGLDRAIWRWLWA
-23 AALLLCALLLAAKIA
+23 AALLLCALLMAAKIV

-99 ALRQALAPIARLDDG
+99 ALRQALAPIATLDDG

-197 DRDKQDSA
+197 ASN
-205 EQHSDEQDSDGKGSD
+205 EQDSDEQNSEEGGS
-220 QPGNGY
+220 GY

-359 LATTNSRG
+359 LATHGRG

-425 PAQATR
+425 SAQATR

-521 ALEGT
+521 ALEDT

-570 LSTAGLPPELVTRAE
+570 LSTAGLSPELVTRAE
-585 QAIADARPLRPADW
+585 QAIADAHPLRPADW
-599 VVLPAGEMGQRLWL
+599 VALPAGEMGQRLWL
-613 DSRTAAIGIV
+613 DSRRAAIGIV

-629 AEGSAALARLAAGDD
+629 AEGSAALARLAADDD

-649 DQVARLSTTLGSIR
+649 DQVARLSTTLGRIS
-663 SEMAWLVSA
+663 SEMAWLVGG
-672 AVVVIS
+672 AVVLIS

-764 TASDAAQNSA
+764 PASDAAQTST

>member
-23 AALLLCALLLAAKIA
+23 AALLLCALLLAAKIV

-185 QLLLRAPASAGS
+185 QLLLHAPTSSA
-197 DRDKQDSA
+197 
-205 EQHSDEQDSDGKGSD
+205 D

-359 LATTNSRG
+359 LATTNGRG

-454 ALGLLLLAA
+454 ALGLLLVAA

-526 FQQLNAR
+526 FQQLNAQ

-585 QAIADARPLRPADW
+585 QAIADAHPLRPADW

-613 DSRTAAIGIV
+613 DSRSAAIGIV

-629 AEGSAALARLAAGDD
+629 AERSAALARLAADD
-644 RLEYV
+644 DSLEYV
-649 DQVARLSTTLGSIR
+649 DQVARLSTTLGRIR
-663 SEMAWLVSA
+663 SEMAWLVGG
-672 AVVVIS
+672 AVVLIS

-764 TASDAAQNSA
+764 PASDAAQTSA

>member
-1 MTSPSRE
+1 
-8 PRKGLDRAVWRWLWA
+8 
-23 AALLLCALLLAAKIA
+23 
-38 PQSPWRGAIDT
+38 
-49 RITAMLPEQERSP
+49 
-62 LAARAESLDDTAN
+62 
-75 RLVILVGS
+75 
-83 RDASAAARKQR
+83 
-94 DAAAQ
+94 
-99 ALRQALAPIARLDDG
+99 G

-197 DRDKQDSA
+197 VSN
-205 EQHSDEQDSDGKGSD
+205 EQDSDEQNSEEGGS
-220 QPGNGY
+220 GY

-249 VNGVKADYPDIRL
+249 VNGVKADYPDVQL

-359 LATTNSRG
+359 LATHGRG

-425 PAQATR
+425 SAQATR

-585 QAIADARPLRPADW
+585 QAIADAHPLRPADW
-599 VVLPAGEMGQRLWL
+599 VALPAGEMGQRLWL
-613 DSRTAAIGIV
+613 DSRSAAIGIV

-629 AEGSAALARLAAGDD
+629 AEGSAALARLAADD
-644 RLEYV
+644 DSLEYV
-649 DQVARLSTTLGSIR
+649 DQVARLSTTLGRIR
-663 SEMAWLVSA
+663 SEMAWLVGG
-672 AVVVIS
+672 AVVLIS

-745 KSSAGIFCAEHPA
+745 KGNPTRSANEKAEQGK
-758 RRSLSA
+758 
-764 TASDAAQNSA
+764 AQTSA

>member
-8 PRKGLDRAVWRWLWA
+8 PRKGLDRAIWRWLWA
-23 AALLLCALLLAAKIA
+23 AALLLCALLLAAKIV

-197 DRDKQDSA
+197 ASN
-205 EQHSDEQDSDGKGSD
+205 EQDSDEQNSEEGGS
-220 QPGNGY
+220 GY

-249 VNGVKADYPDIRL
+249 VNGVKADYPGVQL

-359 LATTNSRG
+359 LATTNGRG

-431 EDSPAARAAGCLARA
+431 EDSPAVRAAGCLARA

-454 ALGLLLLAA
+454 ALGLLLVAA

-585 QAIADARPLRPADW
+585 QAIADAHPLRPADW
-599 VVLPAGEMGQRLWL
+599 VALPAGEMGQRLWL
-613 DSRTAAIGIV
+613 DSRSAAIGIV

-629 AEGSAALARLAAGDD
+629 AEGSAALARLAADD
-644 RLEYV
+644 ESLEYV
-649 DQVARLSTTLGSIR
+649 DQVARLSTTLGRIR
-663 SEMAWLVSA
+663 SEMAWLVGG
-672 AVVVIS
+672 AVVLIS
-678 LLLALRYRRST
+678 LLLALRYRRNT

-704 SALTLAGV
+704 AALTLAGV

-745 KSSAGIFCAEHPA
+745 KSSDGIFCAEHPA
-758 RRSLSA
+758 RRSLST
-764 TASDAAQNSA
+764 TASDAAQTSA
-774 SRASQASL
+774 NCASQASL

>member
-8 PRKGLDRAVWRWLWA
+8 PRKGLDRAIWGWLWA
-23 AALLLCALLLAAKIA
+23 AALLLCALMLAAKIA
-38 PQSPWRGAIDT
+38 PQSPWRGSIDT
-49 RITAMLPEQERSP
+49 RITTMLPEQERSP

-122 PAEVQP
+122 PTEVQP

-197 DRDKQDSA
+197 VSDKQDSDK
-205 EQHSDEQDSDGKGSD
+205 QDRDEQD
-220 QPGNGY
+220 GY

-262 LRSGLVFHASNGAQQ
+262 LRSGLVFHASNGARQ

-359 LATTNSRG
+359 LATTNGRG

-431 EDSPAARAAGCLARA
+431 VDSPAVRAAGCLARA

-454 ALGLLLLAA
+454 ALGLLLLVA

-570 LSTAGLPPELVTRAE
+570 LSTAGLPPELVARAE
-585 QAIADARPLRPADW
+585 QAIADAHPLRPADW
-599 VVLPAGEMGQRLWL
+599 VALPAGEMGQRLWL
-613 DSRTAAIGIV
+613 DSRSAAIGIV

-629 AEGSAALARLAAGDD
+629 AEGSAALARLAADD
-644 RLEYV
+644 DSLEYV
-649 DQVARLSTTLGSIR
+649 DQVARLSTTLGRIR
-663 SEMAWLVSA
+663 SEMAWLVGG
-672 AVVVIS
+672 AVVLIS

-704 SALTLAGV
+704 AALTLAGV

-739 PARSAE
+739 PARSADKGNPTRSANE
-745 KSSAGIFCAEHPA
+745 KAEQGK
-758 RRSLSA
+758 
-764 TASDAAQNSA
+764 AQASA

>member
-1 MTSPSRE
+1 MTSPSHE
-8 PRKGLDRAVWRWLWA
+8 PRQGLDRAIWRWLWA
-23 AALLLCALLLAAKIA
+23 AALLLCALLLAAKIV

-185 QLLLRAPASAGS
+185 QLLLRAPTSSA
-197 DRDKQDSA
+197 
-205 EQHSDEQDSDGKGSD
+205 D

-249 VNGVKADYPDIRL
+249 VNGVKADYPDVRL

-359 LATTNSRG
+359 LATHGRG

-431 EDSPAARAAGCLARA
+431 EDSSAARAAGCLARA

-547 TLEQQQANLG
+547 TLAQQQANLG

-585 QAIADARPLRPADW
+585 QAIADAHPLRPADW
-599 VVLPAGEMGQRLWL
+599 VALPAGEMGQRLWL

-629 AEGSAALARLAAGDD
+629 AEGSATLARLAADD
-644 RLEYV
+644 DSLEYV
-649 DQVARLSTTLGSIR
+649 DQVARLSTTLGRIR
-663 SEMAWLVSA
+663 SEMAWLVGG
-672 AVVVIS
+672 AVGLIS

-764 TASDAAQNSA
+764 PASDAAQTST

>member
-1 MTSPSRE
+1 MTGRGDSHDT
-8 PRKGLDRAVWRWLWA
+8 GLDRAAWRWLWA
-23 AALLLCALLLAAKIA
+23 GVLLLCAVLLAGKLA

-49 RITAMLPEQERSP
+49 RITAMLPAQERSP
-62 LAARAESLDDTAN
+62 LAARAESLEDTAN
-75 RLVILVGS
+75 RLVMLVGA
-83 RDASAAARKQR
+83 RDASATSLKQR

-99 ALRQALAPIARLDDG
+99 ALRQAFTPLATLDDG
-114 KSLESLRL
+114 KSLKSLRL

-128 ALIAPS
+128 ALIAPR
-134 LAGLSDD
+134 LAELSDEQ
-141 DWQARALRQLFQP
+141 WQARALRQLFQP
-154 GGQRDLIRDP
+154 GGQRDLIHDP
-164 FGLAGAWQSWLTPAN
+164 FGLAGAWQDWLTPAN

-185 QLLLRAPASAGS
+185 QLLLRAPTSSGE
-197 DRDKQDSA
+197 QPDS
-205 EQHSDEQDSDGKGSD
+205 
-220 QPGNGY
+220 GY

-239 MSDQQALEQA
+239 MGDQQALEQA
-249 VNGVKADYPDIRL
+249 VNGVKADYPDVRL
-262 LRSGLVFHASNGAQQ
+262 LRSGLVFHASAGAQQ
-277 AKQEMST
+277 ARQEMST

-359 LATTNSRG
+359 LATNGRG

-454 ALGLLLLAA
+454 ALGLLLLTA

-482 PASLINEQREV
+482 PASLIDEQREV

-498 EPDGLRYLIVQAETD
+498 EPDGLRYLIVQAEDD
-513 AALLTRLH
+513 AALLTRLQ

-526 FQQLNAR
+526 FQQLDAQ
-533 QQLGHWASLAQQLP
+533 QQLGRWASLAQQLP
-547 TLEQQQANLG
+547 TLAQQQANLG

-570 LSTAGLPPELVTRAE
+570 LRQAGLPAALLTRAE
-585 QAIADARPLRPADW
+585 QAIESAHPLRPADW
-599 VVLPAGEMGQRLWL
+599 VTLPAGEMGQRLWL

-704 SALTLAGV
+704 AALTLAGV

-745 KSSAGIFCAEHPA
+745 KD
-758 RRSLSA
+758 RSED
-764 TASDAAQNSA
+764 TA

-808 ALGLACLLGLSAT
+808 ALGLACLVGLTAT

>member
-8 PRKGLDRAVWRWLWA
+8 PRKGLDRAIWRWLWA
-23 AALLLCALLLAAKIA
+23 AALLLCALLLAAKIV

-49 RITAMLPEQERSP
+49 RITAMLPQQERSP

-197 DRDKQDSA
+197 VSN
-205 EQHSDEQDSDGKGSD
+205 EQDSDEQNSEEGGS
-220 QPGNGY
+220 GY

-249 VNGVKADYPDIRL
+249 VNGVKADYPDVQL

-359 LATTNSRG
+359 LATTNGRG

-425 PAQATR
+425 PTQATR

-454 ALGLLLLAA
+454 ALGLLLVAA

-521 ALEGT
+521 ALEDT

-547 TLEQQQANLG
+547 TLERQQANLG

-585 QAIADARPLRPADW
+585 QAIADAHPLRPADW
-599 VVLPAGEMGQRLWL
+599 VALPAGEMGQRLWL
-613 DSRTAAIGIV
+613 DSRSAAIGIV

-629 AEGSAALARLAAGDD
+629 TEGSEALARLAADD
-644 RLEYV
+644 DSLEYV
-649 DQVARLSTTLGSIR
+649 DQVARLSTTLGRIR
-663 SEMAWLVSA
+663 SEMAWLVGG
-672 AVVVIS
+672 AVVFIS
-678 LLLALRYRRST
+678 LPLALRYRRST
-689 WRALLPPLG
+689 WRALLPPMG

-704 SALTLAGV
+704 AALTLAGV

-758 RRSLSA
+758 RSAEKGNPTRSA
-764 TASDAAQNSA
+764 NEKAGQDRAEAST

>member
-8 PRKGLDRAVWRWLWA
+8 PRKGLDRAIWRWLWA
-23 AALLLCALLLAAKIA
+23 AALLLCALLLAAKIV

-49 RITAMLPEQERSP
+49 RITAMLPQQERSP

-197 DRDKQDSA
+197 VSN
-205 EQHSDEQDSDGKGSD
+205 EQDSDEQNSEEGGS
-220 QPGNGY
+220 GY

-249 VNGVKADYPDIRL
+249 VNGVKADYPDVQL

-359 LATTNSRG
+359 LATTNGRG

-425 PAQATR
+425 PTQATR

-446 IPGKRSWQ
+446 IPDKRSWQ
-454 ALGLLLLAA
+454 ALGLLLVAA

-521 ALEGT
+521 ALEDT

-547 TLEQQQANLG
+547 TLERQQANLG

-585 QAIADARPLRPADW
+585 QAIADAHPLRPADW
-599 VVLPAGEMGQRLWL
+599 VALPAGEMGQRLWL
-613 DSRTAAIGIV
+613 DSRSAAIGIV

-629 AEGSAALARLAAGDD
+629 TEGSEALARLAADD
-644 RLEYV
+644 DSLEYV
-649 DQVARLSTTLGSIR
+649 DQVARLSTTLGRIR
-663 SEMAWLVSA
+663 SEMAWLVGG
-672 AVVVIS
+672 AVVFIS

-689 WRALLPPLG
+689 WRALLPPMG

-704 SALTLAGV
+704 AALTLAGV

-758 RRSLSA
+758 RSAEKGNPTRSA
-764 TASDAAQNSA
+764 NEKAGQDRAEAST